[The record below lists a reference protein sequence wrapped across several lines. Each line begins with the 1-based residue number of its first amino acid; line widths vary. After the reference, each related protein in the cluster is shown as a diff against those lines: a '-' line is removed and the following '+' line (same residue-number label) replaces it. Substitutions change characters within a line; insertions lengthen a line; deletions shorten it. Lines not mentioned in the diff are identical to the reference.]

1 LPDGSEKGAETP
13 GFLLKTAPDGAHD
26 QAERSLVGSGT
37 PPWPVYRGG
46 SCASPVVRSSAFV
59 PRMPIGPGMPHRPL
73 WLDDPKHRRA
83 ARIRAKQLNSQ
94 QCRTGHSGW
103 TTQSI
108 VELPELG
115 QNS

>member
-1 LPDGSEKGAETP
+1 LPDGAEKGAETP
-13 GFLLKTAPDGAHD
+13 GFLPKTAPDGD

-37 PPWPVYRGG
+37 APCQVCSGRSYTNL
-46 SCASPVVRSSAFV
+46 VLRSSTGA
-59 PRMPIGPGMPHRPL
+59 PYMPIGPGMPHRPL